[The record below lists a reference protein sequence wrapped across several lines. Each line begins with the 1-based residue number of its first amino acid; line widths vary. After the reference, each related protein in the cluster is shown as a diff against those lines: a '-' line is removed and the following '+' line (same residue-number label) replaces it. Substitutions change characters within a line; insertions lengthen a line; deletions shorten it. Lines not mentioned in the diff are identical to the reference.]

1 MLALPEQK
9 RSIQLSHFPNVI
21 PQQVDPLQ
29 LAQILPAIHP
39 ELPRYADLARQ
50 HGYQFVGLGRQKARQ
65 YRHAPALACSDVL
78 GDDAGTAQVGAGLG
92 QQVGEVQQLGAERQV
107 VDITDEAVAREVA
120 AMADRRVAVQV
131 VLGGIQLQAV
141 VAQLAAHIGAM
152 LWPFQGDDDVCLA
165 FGQADEVR
173 QRQDIDADGWVAVDE
188 MAQLRGNE
196 EAAKAFGAAHAYVP
210 RQRYPRPRDL
220 FTGHVQGAFDSLRVA
235 QQALPFSRENEAAG
249 ARLLEQQSAQR
260 CLQRGD
266 ASRHGGV
273 VHAQALGGI
282 AGFSGTRHFEEE
294 LQVIPVQGAQGGD
307 VFLHVGPAFI
317 RVLVRCLHIYTPRQ
331 SHHAMHK
338 NNYAEVLMNVSV
350 TAGIQTVKLLID
362 GEWVQSQASEW
373 RDIVNPAT
381 QQVLAKVPF
390 ATQAEVDAAVAAAQ
404 KAYVGWRNTPV
415 GARMRIML
423 KFQALIRE
431 HSKRI
436 AQTLSAEQGKTLAD
450 AEGDIF
456 RGLEVVEHACSIGS
470 LQMGEFVEN
479 VAGGVDTYTLRQPI
493 GVCAG
498 ITPFNFPAMIPL
510 WMFPMAI
517 VCGNT
522 FVLKPSEQDP
532 LSTVQLVELALE
544 AGVPPGVLNVV
555 HGGKD
560 VVDAL
565 CTHADI
571 KAISFVGSTAVGT
584 HVYNLAGQHGKRVQ
598 AMMGAKNHAVVLPDA
613 NREQT
618 LNALVGAAF
627 GAAGQRCMATSV
639 AVLVGAAKQ
648 WLPELK
654 ALAQKLKVNAGSEP
668 GTDVGPLISRQ
679 AKQRVLGLIDSG
691 VKEGAILELDGR
703 EVNVPGFEHGNFV
716 GPTLFSG
723 VTTDMQI
730 YTQEIFG
737 PVLVVLTVD
746 TLDEAIALVNRN
758 PFGNGT
764 GLFTQSGAAARKFQS
779 EIDVGQV
786 GINIPIPVPVP
797 FFSFTGSRGS
807 KLGDLG
813 PYGKQV
819 VQFYTQTK
827 TVTARWFDDD
837 SVNDGV
843 NTTINL
849 R

>member
-1 MLALPEQK
+1 
-9 RSIQLSHFPNVI
+9 
-21 PQQVDPLQ
+21 
-29 LAQILPAIHP
+29 
-39 ELPRYADLARQ
+39 
-50 HGYQFVGLGRQKARQ
+50 
-65 YRHAPALACSDVL
+65 
-78 GDDAGTAQVGAGLG
+78 
-92 QQVGEVQQLGAERQV
+92 
-107 VDITDEAVAREVA
+107 
-120 AMADRRVAVQV
+120 
-131 VLGGIQLQAV
+131 
-141 VAQLAAHIGAM
+141 
-152 LWPFQGDDDVCLA
+152 
-165 FGQADEVR
+165 
-173 QRQDIDADGWVAVDE
+173 
-188 MAQLRGNE
+188 
-196 EAAKAFGAAHAYVP
+196 
-210 RQRYPRPRDL
+210 
-220 FTGHVQGAFDSLRVA
+220 
-235 QQALPFSRENEAAG
+235 
-249 ARLLEQQSAQR
+249 
-260 CLQRGD
+260 
-266 ASRHGGV
+266 
-273 VHAQALGGI
+273 
-282 AGFSGTRHFEEE
+282 
-294 LQVIPVQGAQGGD
+294 
-307 VFLHVGPAFI
+307 
-317 RVLVRCLHIYTPRQ
+317 
-331 SHHAMHK
+331 MHN

-350 TAGIQTVKLLID
+350 TPGIQTVKLLIN
-362 GEWVQSQASEW
+362 GEWVESQASEW

-390 ATQAEVDAAVAAAQ
+390 ATQTEVDAAVAAAQ
-404 KAYVGWRNTPV
+404 KAFVSWRNTAV

-544 AGVPPGVLNVV
+544 AGIPPGVLNVV
-555 HGGKD
+555 HGGKE

-654 ALAQKLKVNAGSEP
+654 TLAQQLKVNAGSEP

-691 VKEGAILELDGR
+691 VKEGATLELDGR
-703 EVNVPGFEHGNFV
+703 EVKVSGFEEGNFV

>member
-1 MLALPEQK
+1 
-9 RSIQLSHFPNVI
+9 
-21 PQQVDPLQ
+21 
-29 LAQILPAIHP
+29 
-39 ELPRYADLARQ
+39 
-50 HGYQFVGLGRQKARQ
+50 
-65 YRHAPALACSDVL
+65 
-78 GDDAGTAQVGAGLG
+78 
-92 QQVGEVQQLGAERQV
+92 
-107 VDITDEAVAREVA
+107 
-120 AMADRRVAVQV
+120 
-131 VLGGIQLQAV
+131 
-141 VAQLAAHIGAM
+141 
-152 LWPFQGDDDVCLA
+152 
-165 FGQADEVR
+165 
-173 QRQDIDADGWVAVDE
+173 
-188 MAQLRGNE
+188 
-196 EAAKAFGAAHAYVP
+196 
-210 RQRYPRPRDL
+210 
-220 FTGHVQGAFDSLRVA
+220 
-235 QQALPFSRENEAAG
+235 
-249 ARLLEQQSAQR
+249 
-260 CLQRGD
+260 
-266 ASRHGGV
+266 
-273 VHAQALGGI
+273 
-282 AGFSGTRHFEEE
+282 
-294 LQVIPVQGAQGGD
+294 
-307 VFLHVGPAFI
+307 
-317 RVLVRCLHIYTPRQ
+317 
-331 SHHAMHK
+331 
-338 NNYAEVLMNVSV
+338 MNVSL
-350 TAGIQTVKLLID
+350 TPSDTTLQTVKLLIN
-362 GEWVQSQASEW
+362 GEWVESQSSEW
-373 RDIVNPAT
+373 HDIVNPAT
-381 QQVLAKVPF
+381 QQVLARVPF
-390 ATQAEVDAAVAAAQ
+390 ATAPEVDAAIAAAQ
-404 KAYVGWRNTPV
+404 QAFQTWKLTPI

-423 KFQALIRE
+423 KLQALIRE

-436 AQTLSAEQGKTLAD
+436 AAVLSAEQGKTIAD

-456 RGLEVVEHACSIGS
+456 RGLEVVEHACSIGT
-470 LQMGEFVEN
+470 LQMGEFAEN

-517 VCGNT
+517 ACGNT

-532 LSTVQLVELALE
+532 LSTMLLVELAIE

-565 CTHADI
+565 CTHKDI
-571 KAISFVGSTAVGT
+571 KAVSFVGSTAVGT
-584 HVYNLAGQHGKRVQ
+584 HVYDLAGRHGKRVQ
-598 AMMGAKNHAVVLPDA
+598 SMMGAKNHAVVLPDA

-618 LNALVGAAF
+618 LNALVGAGF

-639 AVLVGAAKQ
+639 VVMVGAAKQ

-668 GTDVGPLISRQ
+668 GTDVGPVISKRAKARILELIE
-679 AKQRVLGLIDSG
+679 SG
-691 VKEGAILELDGR
+691 VQQGAKLELDGR
-703 EVNVPGFEHGNFV
+703 DISVPGFEQGNFV

-723 VTTDMQI
+723 VTTDMRI
-730 YTQEIFG
+730 YTEEIFG
-737 PVLVVLTVD
+737 PVLVVLEVD
-746 TLDEAIALVNRN
+746 TLDQAIALVNAN

-797 FFSFTGSRGS
+797 LFSFTGSRGS

>member
-1 MLALPEQK
+1 MNASLTPNDTTLQK
-9 RSIQLSHFPNVI
+9 
-21 PQQVDPLQ
+21 
-29 LAQILPAIHP
+29 
-39 ELPRYADLARQ
+39 
-50 HGYQFVGLGRQKARQ
+50 
-65 YRHAPALACSDVL
+65 
-78 GDDAGTAQVGAGLG
+78 
-92 QQVGEVQQLGAERQV
+92 
-107 VDITDEAVAREVA
+107 
-120 AMADRRVAVQV
+120 
-131 VLGGIQLQAV
+131 
-141 VAQLAAHIGAM
+141 
-152 LWPFQGDDDVCLA
+152 
-165 FGQADEVR
+165 
-173 QRQDIDADGWVAVDE
+173 
-188 MAQLRGNE
+188 
-196 EAAKAFGAAHAYVP
+196 
-210 RQRYPRPRDL
+210 
-220 FTGHVQGAFDSLRVA
+220 
-235 QQALPFSRENEAAG
+235 
-249 ARLLEQQSAQR
+249 
-260 CLQRGD
+260 
-266 ASRHGGV
+266 
-273 VHAQALGGI
+273 
-282 AGFSGTRHFEEE
+282 
-294 LQVIPVQGAQGGD
+294 
-307 VFLHVGPAFI
+307 
-317 RVLVRCLHIYTPRQ
+317 
-331 SHHAMHK
+331 
-338 NNYAEVLMNVSV
+338 
-350 TAGIQTVKLLID
+350 VKLLID
-362 GEWVQSQASEW
+362 GEWVESQTTEW
-373 RDIVNPAT
+373 HDIVNPAT

-390 ATQAEVDAAVAAAQ
+390 ATAAEVDAAVSAAQ
-404 KAYVGWRNTPV
+404 RAFQTWKLTPI

-423 KFQALIRE
+423 KLQALIRE

-436 AQTLSAEQGKTLAD
+436 AVVLSAEQGKTIAD

-456 RGLEVVEHACSIGS
+456 RGLEVVEHACSIGT
-470 LQMGEFVEN
+470 LQMGEFAEN

-517 VCGNT
+517 ACGNT

-532 LSTVQLVELALE
+532 LSTMLLVELAIE
-544 AGVPPGVLNVV
+544 AGVPAGVLNVV

-560 VVDAL
+560 VVDGL
-565 CTHADI
+565 CTHKDI
-571 KAISFVGSTAVGT
+571 KAVSFVGSTAVGT
-584 HVYNLAGQHGKRVQ
+584 HVYDLAGKHGKRVQ
-598 AMMGAKNHAVVLPDA
+598 SMMGAKNHAVVLPDA
-613 NREQT
+613 NREQA
-618 LNALVGAAF
+618 LNALVGAGF

-639 AVLVGAAKQ
+639 VVLVGAAKQ
-648 WLPELK
+648 WLSDLK

-668 GTDVGPLISRQ
+668 GTDVGPVISKKAKARILELIE
-679 AKQRVLGLIDSG
+679 SG
-691 VKEGAILELDGR
+691 IKEGAKLELDGR
-703 EVNVPGFEHGNFV
+703 DISVPGYEQGNFV

-737 PVLVVLTVD
+737 PVLVVLEVD
-746 TLDEAIALVNRN
+746 TLDQAIALVNAN

-764 GLFTQSGAAARKFQS
+764 GLFTQSGAAARKFQT

>member
-1 MLALPEQK
+1 
-9 RSIQLSHFPNVI
+9 
-21 PQQVDPLQ
+21 
-29 LAQILPAIHP
+29 
-39 ELPRYADLARQ
+39 
-50 HGYQFVGLGRQKARQ
+50 
-65 YRHAPALACSDVL
+65 
-78 GDDAGTAQVGAGLG
+78 
-92 QQVGEVQQLGAERQV
+92 
-107 VDITDEAVAREVA
+107 
-120 AMADRRVAVQV
+120 
-131 VLGGIQLQAV
+131 
-141 VAQLAAHIGAM
+141 
-152 LWPFQGDDDVCLA
+152 
-165 FGQADEVR
+165 
-173 QRQDIDADGWVAVDE
+173 
-188 MAQLRGNE
+188 
-196 EAAKAFGAAHAYVP
+196 
-210 RQRYPRPRDL
+210 
-220 FTGHVQGAFDSLRVA
+220 
-235 QQALPFSRENEAAG
+235 
-249 ARLLEQQSAQR
+249 
-260 CLQRGD
+260 
-266 ASRHGGV
+266 
-273 VHAQALGGI
+273 
-282 AGFSGTRHFEEE
+282 
-294 LQVIPVQGAQGGD
+294 
-307 VFLHVGPAFI
+307 
-317 RVLVRCLHIYTPRQ
+317 
-331 SHHAMHK
+331 
-338 NNYAEVLMNVSV
+338 MNVSLTPSD
-350 TAGIQTVKLLID
+350 TALQTVKLLID
-362 GEWVQSQASEW
+362 GEWVESQSSEW
-373 RDIVNPAT
+373 HDIVNPAT

-390 ATQAEVDAAVAAAQ
+390 ATASEVDAAIAAAQ
-404 KAYVGWRNTPV
+404 RAFQTWKLTPI

-423 KFQALIRE
+423 KLQALIRE

-436 AQTLSAEQGKTLAD
+436 AAVLSAEQGKTIAD

-456 RGLEVVEHACSIGS
+456 RGLEVVEHACSIGT
-470 LQMGEFVEN
+470 LQMGEFAEN

-517 VCGNT
+517 ACGNT

-532 LSTVQLVELALE
+532 LSTMLLVELAIE
-544 AGVPPGVLNVV
+544 AGVPAGVLNVV

-565 CTHADI
+565 CTHKDI
-571 KAISFVGSTAVGT
+571 KAVSFVGSTAVGT
-584 HVYNLAGQHGKRVQ
+584 HVYDLAGRHGKRVQ
-598 AMMGAKNHAVVLPDA
+598 SMMGAKNHAVVLPDA

-618 LNALVGAAF
+618 LNALVGAGF

-639 AVLVGAAKQ
+639 VVMVGAARQ

-668 GTDVGPLISRQ
+668 GTDVGPVISKRAKARILELIE
-679 AKQRVLGLIDSG
+679 SG
-691 VKEGAILELDGR
+691 VQEGAKLELDGR
-703 EVNVPGFEHGNFV
+703 GISVPGFEQGNFV

-723 VTTDMQI
+723 VTTRMRI
-730 YTQEIFG
+730 YTEEIFG
-737 PVLVVLTVD
+737 PVLVVLEVD
-746 TLDEAIALVNRN
+746 TLDQAIALVNAN